1 MTQPEPMFL
10 TIKELAA
17 ILRVDHKT
25 IRNAIRDGR
34 IEAVRVGRAF
44 RIPSSAIDALAA
56 AWRGGKKSS

>member
-1 MTQPEPMFL
+1 MTHQDPTYL

-34 IEAVRVGRAF
+34 ITAVRVGRAF
-44 RIPSSAIDALAA
+44 RIPTSAIDALA
-56 AWRGGKKSS
+56 KSTRSTKS

>member
-1 MTQPEPMFL
+1 MTQQDPLYL

-44 RIPSSAIDALAA
+44 RIPTSAIDALAA
-56 AWRGGKKSS
+56 SWRARGRQ

>member
-1 MTQPEPMFL
+1 MTQQYPSYL

-34 IEAVRVGRAF
+34 INAVRVGRAF
-44 RIPSSAIDALAA
+44 RIPTSAIDALAA
-56 AWRGGKKSS
+56 GCRELKGS

>member
-1 MTQPEPMFL
+1 MFL

-25 IRNAIRDGR
+25 IRNAIKDGR

-44 RIPSSAIDALAA
+44 RIPADAIDQLAKH
-56 AWRGGKKSS
+56 WTVKSGR

>member
-1 MTQPEPMFL
+1 MTQQDPMYL

-25 IRNAIRDGR
+25 IRNAIKDGS

-44 RIPSSAIDALAA
+44 RIPTSAIDALAEA
-56 AWRGGKKSS
+56 RRQRLDR